1 MLELKISTSN
11 NQMFS
16 TLSECPKLEQLTLS
30 ASLRFSLCGLS
41 LMKSLTTLEMHNFQD
56 QDVPAPHSLP
66 NMKNLNIRTHD
77 NEVCISFLAA
87 CPNLQS
93 LTVSLNQE
101 FASQEIDRFI
111 QNCSNL
117 EIFKLTTDYKK
128 LNSVK
133 TNFQDLST
141 FSPKIQFLQL

>member
-1 MLELKISTSN
+1 
-11 NQMFS
+11 
-16 TLSECPKLEQLTLS
+16 
-30 ASLRFSLCGLS
+30 
-41 LMKSLTTLEMHNFQD
+41 
-56 QDVPAPHSLP
+56 
-66 NMKNLNIRTHD
+66 MKNLNIRTHD

-141 FSPKIQFLQL
+141 FSPKIQFLQWNKGFKNPGKMIQNNPSLIAIHSSSKLIVNSKSKFVDIDAIIAQFKATGLKKIEFI